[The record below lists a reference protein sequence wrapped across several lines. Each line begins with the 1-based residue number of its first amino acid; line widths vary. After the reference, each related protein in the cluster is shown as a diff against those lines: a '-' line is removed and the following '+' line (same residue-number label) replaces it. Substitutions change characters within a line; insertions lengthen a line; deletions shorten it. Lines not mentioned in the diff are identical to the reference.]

1 MAAYRP
7 PGTSRRERE
16 ERDRRR
22 ERLVI
27 YGVVGVLS
35 VAVLVVLL
43 GLYFTQYLP
52 PRAHILTVGNAEYD
66 ASAVAR
72 RALYEMRFGDEG
84 LSGFDTAVDETLEL
98 IQNAEIVL
106 ARAPAIVGEASDDD
120 VRADLSVRLALPEE
134 ATEAEFA
141 EGLAEMLR
149 ESRLS
154 RDELNAIVRAN
165 ILVGRL
171 RDAFVDEYGEAAP
184 QVLLSRIRVA
194 DEAAAE
200 EISRQ
205 LGGGADFAS
214 LADER
219 NSGGSPGGDLGWLP
233 VAALPPEARGAVEGL
248 EAGTVSAIVRD
259 GPLYD
264 VYLVREREEA
274 RAIDEDQRESLGATR
289 FFEWL
294 EAEREQV
301 EVVEDLSPGEERW
314 ILDRLISDLSG

>member
-171 RDAFVDEYGEAAP
+171 RDVFVDEYGEAAP

-205 LGGGADFAS
+205 LGDGADFAS

-219 NSGGSPGGDLGWLP
+219 NSGGAPGGDLGWLP
-233 VAALPPEARGAVEGL
+233 VAALPPEARGTIEGL

-264 VYLVREREEA
+264 VYLVRERDAA

>member
-27 YGVVGVLS
+27 YGVGGVLS

-106 ARAPAIVGEASDDD
+106 ARAPAIVGEVSDDD

-134 ATEAEFA
+134 ATDAEFA

-205 LGGGADFAS
+205 LGDGADFAA

-219 NSGGSPGGDLGWLP
+219 NSGGAPGGDLGWLP
-233 VAALPPEARGAVEGL
+233 VAALPPEARGVIEGL

-264 VYLVREREEA
+264 VYLVRERDAA

-289 FFEWL
+289 FLEWL

>member
-106 ARAPAIVGEASDDD
+106 ARAPAIVGEVSDDD

-134 ATEAEFA
+134 ATDAEFA

-205 LGGGADFAS
+205 LGEGADFAS

-219 NSGGSPGGDLGWLP
+219 NSGGLPGGDLGWLP
-233 VAALPPEARGAVEGL
+233 LAALPPEARGAVEGL

-264 VYLVREREEA
+264 VYLVRERDEA
-274 RAIDEDQRESLGATR
+274 RAIDEDQRESLGATG
-289 FFEWL
+289 FLEWL
-294 EAEREQV
+294 EAEREHV